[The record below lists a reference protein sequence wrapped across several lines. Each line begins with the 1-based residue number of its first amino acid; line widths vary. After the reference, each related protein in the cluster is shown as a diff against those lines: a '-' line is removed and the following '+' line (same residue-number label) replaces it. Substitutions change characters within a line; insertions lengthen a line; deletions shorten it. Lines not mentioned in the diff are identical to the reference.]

1 MMTVI
6 QPYPVQTLFR
16 TDLHKIIYP
25 TQGKEAKNHTDP
37 VSPREVLEG
46 EISQGLLFSRMSVS
60 LTKHTFMPLSRIIE
74 SKEIW
79 AGIQYVLSQ
88 KEKTRILIEFGKTRD
103 NNAE

>member
-1 MMTVI
+1 MTTVI

-25 TQGKEAKNHTDP
+25 IQGKEAKNHTDP

-60 LTKHTFMPLSRIIE
+60 LTKHTF
-74 SKEIW
+74 
-79 AGIQYVLSQ
+79 YVIVMYYRKQGNVGRNTIRLVT
-88 KEKTRILIEFGKTRD
+88 KRENTDFD
-103 NNAE
+103 